1 MRIYIPGFIAK
12 DFLSP
17 LPLLSVLPGAE
28 KRIDFLDDNRPLQH
42 KELMNRRREEEVV
55 SGFDFSA
62 VPPVS
67 TFEYHPANYD
77 MMQQKLNL
85 IKVQE
90 LLSIQS
96 KPNPISHKH
105 NIYNNNN
112 EILYKRPT
120 ILRNDNTEN
129 SNDHSASFDFKPF
142 FPDYNRNKA
151 QITEENVVVNQ
162 NLLNNQRQLEEVGS
176 YDSKN
181 SALLKLLNLPSNVKD
196 FDKFLDTKTVVAGVD
211 TVEN

>member
-1 MRIYIPGFIAK
+1 M
-12 DFLSP
+12 
-17 LPLLSVLPGAE
+17 LPGAE
-28 KRIDFLDDNRPLQH
+28 KRIDFLDDNRPPQH
-42 KELMNRRREEEVV
+42 KEHMDRRREEEVV

-96 KPNPISHKH
+96 KPNPPISHEH
-105 NIYNNNN
+105 NIYNNNI
-112 EILYKRPT
+112 EKLYKRPT
-120 ILRNDNTEN
+120 ILRNDN
-129 SNDHSASFDFKPF
+129 FDFKPF

-162 NLLNNQRQLEEVGS
+162 NLLNNQWEEEGS